1 MASCPLVLR
10 ELPRGPVPYVAPS
23 LCVLQNFPL
32 PCVVF
37 CKELLSRGKHRVPF
51 FFSGLVAMLGVLS
64 SLSQVLP
71 RSTTLARACPEQVPS
86 RMHGPWRW
94 GGLNGPFEALR
105 PQRFVPVS
113 RLKSCSDCV
122 EAQAGLCGQ
131 ESFPPLW
138 GMEPH
143 GREFLRGHRGQVPSL
158 RGLLNSSPDRQ
169 TPIRLCCLSCPC
181 SP

>member
-71 RSTTLARACPEQVPS
+71 RSTTLARACPE
-86 RMHGPWRW
+86 GW
-94 GGLNGPFEALR
+94 GFSLQL
-105 PQRFVPVS
+105 S
-113 RLKSCSDCV
+113 
-122 EAQAGLCGQ
+122 
-131 ESFPPLW
+131 
-138 GMEPH
+138 
-143 GREFLRGHRGQVPSL
+143 FLRGELSNGASQKLGEFLGAEQHIPACPSQHSCPNHAGPSL
-158 RGLLNSSPDRQ
+158 AEPVFPGCFLPLGGKRRWRRKG
-169 TPIRLCCLSCPC
+169 
-181 SP
+181 